1 MEEEKKSLTSFLI
14 VEEERERYSLSFDT
28 MLRGTDAK
36 ILCIIH
42 CLEHNLFSRTELLTI
57 FFSKRKGNISFL
69 KGQATTAHHV

>member
-1 MEEEKKSLTSFLI
+1 MEEEKKSLSSFLI

-28 MLRGTDAK
+28 MLRGTNAK
-36 ILCIIH
+36 ILRIIH
-42 CLEHNLFSRTELLTI
+42 CLEHNLFSRTELLS